1 MAEEL
6 TALEE
11 NKTWGI
17 VPLPHGKHVVGSRWI
32 FKTKF
37 NSDGSID
44 RHKARLVTQ
53 GFTQKF
59 GIDYKETFALVAKMI
74 TVRVLL
80 SVAINNG
87 WVMSQMDTKNA

>member
-1 MAEEL
+1 VAEEL

-11 NKTWGI
+11 NKTWNI

-44 RHKARLVTQ
+44 RHKAHLVTQ
-53 GFTQKF
+53 GFT
-59 GIDYKETFALVAKMI
+59 
-74 TVRVLL
+74 
-80 SVAINNG
+80 
-87 WVMSQMDTKNA
+87 